1 MNCENITTASDILE
15 AFRVCKNP
23 GEEIELFECL
33 ATRTDPPVAAFL
45 EILEKVKLEAALILA
60 IEAFGLISNG
70 EVKAELK
77 QNNEL
82 LGMLIDRVKNGTSD
96 LIRWSAIVT
105 IDKIGFGFLDISQ
118 HFAEE
123 PFHIGD
129 KILESKRKILID
141 LDDRSKGEQTID
153 KAEYKESVYFWTYGP
168 TYALRSIS
176 PKYQGNN
183 YAAIVMAVVKK
194 QDLYAVRETN
204 KLLQKAEIRDYP
216 DRLTKSTYEN
226 EPFQRFT
233 QRLASRFLSSDNP
246 DLFKL
251 SIVTQGHA
259 LQSNQ
264 SATRLRAASLLLA
277 MSEKSLAGLD
287 FAPKLLVVSRA
298 MTACDFDPTLDFSYP
313 EMIREDLV
321 KIVDNLKAARELVSR
336 DRVSEYFTNCF
347 NKLSTDLVLLPPET
361 NRKSMLAEL
370 EQVELAEQIERY
382 KIAKAD
388 RKLLEEKENEVWNGK
403 NKLELMKDKIHNMKS
418 NIASNLPQL
427 APLDKNLYLRIKE
440 ISTQSIPDDDSLLN
454 DYRQSMIHRVKS
466 NTKEYHTKRQEE
478 LTLLEN
484 TNRDLQSKI
493 SKLKEKEVTIVIGY
507 AFLVGG
513 IFCTFISNIW
523 SIFAGTILIGIF
535 IYIAKLQ
542 IDRSGQIKTM
552 TKSVAENTTK
562 IEKLKANIKIIDTL
576 IAAVNK

>member
-1 MNCENITTASDILE
+1 MNYENLSTAADILE

-33 ATRTDPPVAAFL
+33 ATRAEPPVAALL

-60 IEAFGLISNG
+60 IKSFGLISNG
-70 EVKAELK
+70 EIKAELK

-96 LIRWSAIVT
+96 LIRWAAVVT
-105 IDKIGFGFLDISQ
+105 IDKIGFSFLDISQ

-123 PFHIGD
+123 PFHIAD
-129 KILESKRKILID
+129 KILESKRKIIID
-141 LDDRSKGEQTID
+141 LDDRSKGEQTMD
-153 KAEYKESVYFWTYGP
+153 KAAYKESVYFWTYGP

-176 PKYQGNN
+176 PKYQGSN
-183 YAAIVMAVVKK
+183 YAAVVMAVVKK

-204 KLLQKAEIRDYP
+204 KLLEKAEIRDYP
-216 DRLTKSTYEN
+216 DRLTKATYEN

-233 QRLASRFLSSDNP
+233 QRLATKFLTSDNP

-259 LQSNQ
+259 LQSTE
-264 SATRLRAASLLLA
+264 SATRLRAASLLIA
-277 MSEKSLAGLD
+277 IDGKSLTGLD

-298 MTACDFDPTLDFSYP
+298 IMECDFDPTLDFAYP
-313 EMIREDLV
+313 EMIREDLA
-321 KIVDNLKAARELVSR
+321 KIIDNLKAAREIVSR
-336 DRVSEYFTNCF
+336 DRVSQYFTNCF

-361 NRKSMLAEL
+361 TRKSMLSEL
-370 EQVELAEQIERY
+370 EQVDLAEQIERV
-382 KIAKAD
+382 KIAKDD
-388 RKLLEEKENEVWNGK
+388 RKRLEEKENEVWNGK
-403 NKLELMKDKIHNMKS
+403 NKLELMKDKIHGMKS
-418 NIASNLPQL
+418 NIASNLPQV
-427 APLDKNLYLRIKE
+427 ASLDKNLYLRIKE

-454 DYRQSMIHRVKS
+454 DYRQSIIHRVKS

-478 LTLLEN
+478 LTLLED
-484 TNRDLQSKI
+484 TNRDIQSKI
-493 SKLKEKEVTIVIGY
+493 SKLKEKEGTIVIGY
-507 AFLVGG
+507 AFLIGG

-542 IDRSGQIKTM
+542 IDRSGQIKAM

-562 IEKLKANIKIIDTL
+562 IEQLKANIKIIDTL
-576 IAAVNK
+576 IASVNK